1 MGEEA
6 ANPCRPL
13 RLLAQDEDDL
23 QIISAA
29 LQDAIAHVGD
39 IRYEPSARTLTVMF
53 NRYRWEAPEGSCGER
68 VVAAMQLGDVLRV
81 RHRGLASEDKGA
93 LVSCLALDFEAGE
106 PPGGC
111 VMLRFSHGG
120 DLAVEVEC
128 IDAVLADVSEAWPAA
143 RAPDHAV
150 VQAPDAGAAATEDA

>member
-1 MGEEA
+1 MGENA
-6 ANPCRPL
+6 PNPCRPL
-13 RLLAQDEDDL
+13 RLLAQDLDDL

-39 IRYEPSARTLTVMF
+39 IRYEPRARVLTIMF
-53 NRYRWEAPEGSCGER
+53 NRYRWEAAEGACGER
-68 VVAAMQLGDVLRV
+68 VVSALQLGDVQRV
-81 RHRGLASEDKGA
+81 RHRGLASEDPGD
-93 LVSCLALDFEAGE
+93 LVSCLALDFEAAE

-128 IDAVLADVSEAWPAA
+128 IDAVLADVSDAWPAG
-143 RAPDHAV
+143 RAPDHM
-150 VQAPDAGAAATEDA
+150 AAEPLADPSATTEDA